1 MRRARWCVIVVVV
14 STTSSFEVD
23 IFFID
28 ESYKKFSFFS
38 NFYFVIFKIFQSL
51 TMFVHSIFYVKLLT
65 LKVIISFVCL
75 LGSLKDL
82 FKSFIR
88 SFVIFS
94 IEYFFFLFA
103 RVFVSFQR
111 RFSTNEGEDLL
122 SVFSVFLS
130 FSLHIHKNKTVVVG
144 SCARSYLLWWWW
156 RWQRLR
162 QCGRWIWWCYDA
174 VWTQRVRFR
183 TVGRQ
188 IGAACRGRWTK

>member
-1 MRRARWCVIVVVV
+1 MRFVNETIEMSMNCSTMSRDAVRMSLVMSVTMKTRSSLIQRWAPCL
-14 STTSSFEVD
+14 FNRL
-23 IFFID
+23 FC
-28 ESYKKFSFFS
+28 
-38 NFYFVIFKIFQSL
+38 
-51 TMFVHSIFYVKLLT
+51 VKLLT
-65 LKVIISFVCL
+65 LKVIISCVCL
-75 LGSLKDL
+75 LGSLKDF

-94 IEYFFFLFA
+94 IYIFLFA

-111 RFSTNEGEDLL
+111 RFPTNEGEDLL
-122 SVFSVFLS
+122 SVFSIFLS

-188 IGAACRGRWTK
+188 IGAACRCRWTK